1 MKLGTILSLALG
13 FAVLFGCDRG
23 PTDEML
29 EEARY
34 DPEVRALNRVGKLYE
49 GFHDSHTEGPA
60 SWEELV
66 RFSEDDEG
74 SLEAIQLVRDN
85 GFDLKWR
92 VKIREVGKKN
102 ARDFV
107 LGKSRRSQA
116 KLMLDGTIK
125 F

>member
-13 FAVLFGCDRG
+13 FAVFFGCDRV

-102 ARDFV
+102 TPDFV
-107 LGKSRRSQA
+107 LGKSRRSEA